1 MDYHDDPRYTKPKK
15 CPQFISDNHANR
27 TDDIEGA
34 SPGWGRIQRR
44 EFRNLTSTQDI
55 EGAQADTVIKSIK
68 TNRMT
73 CPQMPVYKGINLH
86 SYYYYIIIILLLL

>member
-34 SPGWGRIQRR
+34 SPGWGRIQRS

-73 CPQMPVYKGINLH
+73 CPQMPVYKGINL
-86 SYYYYIIIILLLL
+86 